1 MGKFNTKAEAKKPTE
16 INFMHEQAFKLSD
29 KEELVSTVLTT
40 FLQNGYYE
48 KESET
53 VNRILDKLK
62 KVDPLFAAK
71 LAIYARNEAN
81 MRSSSHLIAA
91 AIAKDLSGSDWG
103 KRFYDKV
110 VVRVDDMS
118 EILSCYATLN
128 RMDLKSIKKIPN
140 SIKKGFKTALER
152 LDAYQIDKYKMKRR
166 SVTLVDLVRLFHP
179 HATQKNAEA
188 YKRLIEGKSLEGL
201 YTSKVLEKEM
211 TKAGQI
217 TKAASEEEKV
227 EAKREAIAS
236 VLDNVKGMPI
246 MNLLR
251 NLRNIILYAPDK
263 VDDACA
269 QLRVQNKIVN
279 SRLLPFR
286 FATAYE
292 EIEKMTYNASELKE
306 GASNK
311 ITFESDI
318 KTQVIDRATFNSLK
332 AKVLDAIED
341 ALELSCL
348 NIPKLEGKTAI
359 LVDDSGSMRGDA
371 GGSSRVSAFSKT
383 TTSMI
388 GHLFATM
395 FAWKQDDVY
404 VGLFGD
410 KLIQVPVKRDMKMLD
425 FNKYSYNL
433 GEKCGGATEAGIYD
447 FFRTVIEDKVK
458 VDNVIIFSDCQIGNR
473 SGFTS
478 WYGTSCAD
486 RSGHFHELF
495 KEFRK
500 INPTATV
507 TVCNLR
513 QYGGTSVFDKS
524 QRINNIAGWSTNI
537 FDCIKANSFGGF
549 KEIIKKIEAIEI

>member
-16 INFMHEQAFKLSD
+16 INFMSEQAFTLSD
-29 KEELVSTVLTT
+29 KEELVSTVLTA
-40 FLQNGYYE
+40 FLQDGYYE
-48 KESET
+48 KEQVV

-110 VVRVDDMS
+110 VVRADDMS

-188 YKRLIEGKSLEGL
+188 YKRLLEGKSLVDL
-201 YTSKVLEKEM
+201 YEAKILEKEM

-217 TKAASEEEKV
+217 TKDASEEEKA

-236 VLDNVKGMPI
+236 VFDNVKGMPI

-269 QLRVQNKIVN
+269 QLRSQNKIVN

-292 EIEKMTYNASELKE
+292 EIEKMTYSPSELKE
-306 GASNK
+306 GASDK

-318 KTQVIDRATFNSLK
+318 KTQIVDRATFKSLK

-359 LVDDSGSMRGDA
+359 LVDDSGSMRGDT

-383 TTSMI
+383 NTSMI

-458 VDNVIIFSDCQIGNR
+458 VDNVIIFSDCQIGNG

-478 WYGTSCAD
+478 WYGTSYAD
-486 RSGHFHELF
+486 RGGHFHELF

-507 TVCNLR
+507 TVCNLH

-524 QRINNIAGWSTNI
+524 QRINNIAGWSTSI